1 MKRGK
6 QRASR
11 IGIDVRGNMKDRIK
25 ATIHNINKIDTF
37 SPYFFFPFILMAY
50 FIISLFDFWRFD
62 LFNVRKSIWPAV
74 ILAVLC
80 YYIGVYVVDR
90 KNWTLPTFGLSKLS
104 KFIVHFVVLLTAI
117 GLVAYGMMIAQG
129 MIGLSDESVRR
140 NLDPKLNFFSHLLW
154 YGVLI
159 LLSYKMIK
167 EKTMTVKKAII
178 YVLLF
183 GLVMGLF
190 LLMGYRTP
198 LALMMFTGII
208 VFHYVVKRIKL
219 TWFLTFLTVVA
230 ISFALFGFFR
240 VLMEDTSKEFNT
252 REQPD
257 REHMEEEEL
266 EKLLTAEQR
275 VNATPKWILALNG
288 EMVTGH
294 IVLSKIIEYTEKEDY
309 LHGEIHKGI
318 FSTVLPGEQI
328 SPRMKVT
335 EVVNSLSV
343 EEGKYITRPGRTTTP
358 TFIGQLFLDGGYLLV
373 AIGFLL
379 YGAIVS
385 MLYNKVKQ
393 AGVKSFHTIA
403 YAFVITMFTVSIHT
417 GLLDLIFILMLGFVI
432 LASAISKTEKEH
444 IGIDIEAS
452 LGTRS
457 LYGK

>member
-1 MKRGK
+1 
-6 QRASR
+6 
-11 IGIDVRGNMKDRIK
+11 MKDRIK
-25 ATIHNINKIDTF
+25 ATVKNINKIDTF
-37 SPYFFFPFILMAY
+37 SPYFFLPFILMAY
-50 FIISLFDFWRFD
+50 FVISLFDFWRFD

-74 ILAVLC
+74 ILSVLC
-80 YYIGVYVVDR
+80 YYIGVYIADR
-90 KNWTLPTFGLSKLS
+90 RNWTLPTFGLSKLS
-104 KFIVHFVVLLTAI
+104 KFIVHFIVILTTI
-117 GLVAYGMMIAQG
+117 GLVAYVLMIAQG

-154 YGVLI
+154 YGVLL

-167 EKTMTVKKAII
+167 EKNMTMKKAFV
-178 YVLLF
+178 YA
-183 GLVMGLF
+183 GLYGVVMFLF

-198 LALMMFTGII
+198 LALMLFTGII
-208 VFHYVVKRIKL
+208 VFHYVVKRVKL

-240 VLMEDTSKEFNT
+240 VVMEDTSQEFNT

-257 REHMEEEEL
+257 REHLEEDEL
-266 EKLLTAEQR
+266 EKLLTAEDR

-294 IVLSKIIEYTEKEDY
+294 IVLSKIIEYTEEEGY
-309 LHGEIHKGI
+309 LGGEIHKGI

-328 SPRMKVT
+328 SPRMQVT

-358 TFIGQLFLDGGYLLV
+358 TFIGQLYLDGGYILV
-373 AIGFLL
+373 IIGFLL
-379 YGAIVS
+379 YGALVS

-403 YAFVITMFTVSIHT
+403 YAFVLTLFTVTIHT

-432 LASAISKTEKEH
+432 LASAISKTDK
-444 IGIDIEAS
+444 DRVM
-452 LGTRS
+452 L
-457 LYGK
+457 